1 MCFISDGWDGRLSN
15 KHLTE
20 YSNMLSHIT
29 PIKDLTLRNQ
39 LVYTVLVLLF
49 LQTLQHKRSS

>member
-1 MCFISDGWDGRLSN
+1 MSN

-20 YSNMLSHIT
+20 YSNILSHIN
-29 PIKDLTLRNQ
+29 PIEDLTLRNL

-49 LQTLQHKRSS
+49 LQTIQDE

>member
-1 MCFISDGWDGRLSN
+1 MCFISDGRGGRLSN

-20 YSNMLSHIT
+20 YSNILSHIT
-29 PIKDLTLRNQ
+29 PIEDLTLRNR

-49 LQTLQHKRSS
+49 LQTLQDKRSS